1 MSWILLIAI
10 VTLTVNLLAVGLFA
24 FLSVQSR
31 DRYLR
36 GWVFAWCVQILPAMA
51 ILRLSFMSYTNPPG
65 PYLMAI
71 HGPDL
76 VTAAL
81 VLLSLYS
88 MLERRAHE
96 LWAISA
102 GVGLIWVIVG
112 FSTSLPF
119 YFTMVPFSLLVCVL
133 FIRAGLL
140 LLSQSP
146 ASLPGRGLAGWSLLA
161 LGLFE
166 LNRPFTSDLL
176 WLRPVSNGLGAVLFV
191 LVAVGLLLLYFR
203 RIRARVEADQSRYE
217 EIFRTMREGVVVY
230 EIIRTDQ
237 GDPENYAI
245 LDMNPGYERIAGV
258 RRETVL
264 GRTPTSIWGLPT
276 PPFLALLAAVA
287 DGGEPKRFE
296 AYFEELGKHLSVSV
310 FSPAPGTVATAVS
323 DISIRKN
330 AELQLSRHQELLE
343 AQVKERT
350 RELEEANQL
359 LGHHNR
365 EIAAVNAMQED
376 LQGCRS
382 PKETWP
388 VLQWAVK
395 QLFPDTSGALSLVNG
410 DGETLVTAAG
420 WGTAAPTEESFP
432 AESCPVLTRGKSLL
446 LAEEDSGL
454 ICGHGSRNPARPA
467 LCLPLVAHGQNLG
480 SLFVQFDTYDSA
492 ADSEQVLKRR
502 RLAVNL
508 VEQFTM
514 AYANLQLRERLH
526 HQSVRDQLTGLFN
539 RRYMEESL
547 ERELLRAERHGL
559 DLGIIMLDIDHFK
572 KVNDTHGHDIGDR
585 VLESLGAML
594 PNLIRGEDIACRY
607 GGEEFILIMPGA
619 SIEDT
624 MRRAEEIR
632 RLIRTRISVPLPD
645 GGDLHITSSFG
656 VAVHPAHGA
665 GADGIVKAADEALY
679 RSKRGGRDRVT
690 LAEG

>member
-1 MSWILLIAI
+1 MSWTMLIAI
-10 VTLTVNLLAVGLFA
+10 ISLTVNLLAVGLFV
-24 FLSVQSR
+24 FLSVQSK

-36 GWVFAWCVQILPAMA
+36 CWVFAWAAQLLPAMA
-51 ILRLSFMSYTNPPG
+51 ILRLSFMNYTTPPG

-76 VTAAL
+76 LTAAL
-81 VLLSLYS
+81 VLLSVNSL
-88 MLERRAHE
+88 LERRTHE

-102 GVGLIWVIVG
+102 VTGLLWVVVG

-119 YFTMVPFSLLVCVL
+119 YFTMVPFSLLVSVF
-133 FIRAGLL
+133 FIRAGLMVI
-140 LLSQSP
+140 SQG
-146 ASLPGRGLAGWSLLA
+146 AARLPGRGLAGWALVG

-166 LNRPFTSDLL
+166 LNRPFTSGLE
-176 WLRPVSNGLGAVLFV
+176 WLQPLVNGLGAVLFV

-203 RIRARVEADQSRYE
+203 RIRARVEADQSRYQ
-217 EIFRTMREGVVVY
+217 EIFSTMREGVVLY
-230 EIIRTDQ
+230 EIVRDAE
-237 GDPENYAI
+237 GEPENYAI

-276 PPFLALLAAVA
+276 PPFLVLLAEVA
-287 DGGEPKRFE
+287 AGGEPKQFE

-330 AELQLSRHQELLE
+330 AEVQLSRHQELLE
-343 AQVKERT
+343 EQVKERT
-350 RELEEANQL
+350 SELEEANHL
-359 LGHHNR
+359 LGLHNR
-365 EIAAVNAMQED
+365 EIATINAMQED

-388 VLQWAVK
+388 VLQWVVK
-395 QLFPDTSGALSLVNG
+395 QLFPNTSGALSLVTVG
-410 DGETLVTAAG
+410 GESLETAAV
-420 WGTAAPTEESFP
+420 WGTTAPTEESFP
-432 AESCPVLTRGKSLL
+432 TESCPVLTRGKSVL

-454 ICGHGSRNPARPA
+454 ICGHGSRNPACPA
-467 LCLPLVAHGQNLG
+467 LCLPLIAHGQTLG
-480 SLFVQFDTYDSA
+480 SLFIQFDKYDSA
-492 ADSEQVLKRR
+492 DSERVLKRR

-508 VEQFTM
+508 VDQFTM

-547 ERELLRAERHGL
+547 ERELLRAERHSL
-559 DLGIIMLDIDHFK
+559 ELGIIMLDIDHFK

-632 RLIRTRISVPLPD
+632 RLIRTRVTVPLPD
-645 GGDLHITSSFG
+645 GDDLHITSSFG
-656 VAVHPAHGA
+656 VAVYPLH
-665 GADGIVKAADEALY
+665 GADGDGILKAADDALY
-679 RSKRGGRDRVT
+679 RSKHAGRDRVT
-690 LAEG
+690 LAED